1 MKKLFIIT
9 FLLLLGLFN
18 YGQITHHVSILQM
31 GTYDQSSERWV
42 FDDEKSTDMNITING
57 NVISISNKSNS
68 VIKTRNI
75 ITEKDDGVE
84 KKIIWSASDENDKEC
99 NVIFSTSLQNGKQS
113 LSLYYLHLIVI
124 YRFD

>member
-1 MKKLFIIT
+1 
-9 FLLLLGLFN
+9 
-18 YGQITHHVSILQM
+18 M